1 MKNTSSH
8 TFAWLAAAGLALA
21 LAVAAPN
28 DAAVMGQLP
37 AFMTKTL
44 LHKPVKLPEGLPA
57 DRTLALITFQKD
69 QRAHAESW
77 IQGLNLRNDSSIA
90 WMRMPVLNDPG
101 TPQGR
106 SDIENRLLQ
115 HYTDDKERAKLVPIF
130 TDRASFVRSAGLNG
144 TDQFY
149 AVVVNRR
156 GDVLARIEGEFSE
169 AKAETLRETL
179 RTSDL

>member
-1 MKNTSSH
+1 MKNTSSY
-8 TFAWLAAAGLALA
+8 TFAWLAAAGLAFA

-28 DAAVMGQLP
+28 DSAVMGRLP

-44 LHKPVKLPEGLPA
+44 LQKPVKLPEGLPA

-69 QRAHAESW
+69 QRTHAESW

-90 WMRMPVLNDPG
+90 WIRMPVLNDPG

-130 TDRASFVRSAGLNG
+130 TDRTSFVRAAGLNG

-149 AVVVNRR
+149 AVVVNRS

-169 AKAETLRETL
+169 AKADTLRETL
-179 RTSDL
+179 RTTGL

>member
-1 MKNTSSH
+1 MKKTSSY
-8 TFAWLAAAGLALA
+8 TLAWLVAAGLAFVLA
-21 LAVAAPN
+21 IAAPN
-28 DAAVMGQLP
+28 ESAVMGQLP

-77 IQGLNLRNDSSIA
+77 IQGLNLRNDPSIA

-115 HYTDDKERAKLVPIF
+115 HYTDDTERAKLVPIF
-130 TDRASFVRSAGLNG
+130 TDRANFVRSTGLNG

-179 RTSDL
+179 RANGL